1 MHYDKLKLEVKF
13 VLRIFY
19 AYNRLEII
27 SIILS
32 DYFTANSRYNI
43 LKIGTRSVHVGS
55 LSKLRARHFKLKLY
69 VAKHC
74 DHDKH
79 AAISQVMLKLSML
92 FRLREQCLVKNQHV
106 KDKRR
111 EHCAVSF

>member
-1 MHYDKLKLEVKF
+1 MAHYNKNK
-13 VLRIFY
+13 
-19 AYNRLEII
+19 RLYIGI
-27 SIILS
+27 AVFILMGG
-32 DYFTANSRYNI
+32 FHI
-43 LKIGTRSVHVGS
+43 QKIGTRSVHVGS

-74 DHDKH
+74 DHVKH

-92 FRLREQCLVKNQHV
+92 FRLRERCLVKNQHV